1 MARCDSKNERWMVK
15 FVRAILNEWMA
26 RLEKSIMNDLMARDD
41 SKMKDEW

>member
-1 MARCDSKNERWMVK
+1 MVK